1 MGVALL
7 DDERQPFV
15 KLKDL
20 SPAKTREKEKRE
32 EKRER
37 KEKRKKRGGKKKQQ
51 AKDERIRRS
60 AREAAHASSGQVALA

>member
-37 KEKRKKRGGKKKQQ
+37 KEKRKREEEKRSSRQKMKEYV
-51 AKDERIRRS
+51 AAPARLLTRRPDK
-60 AREAAHASSGQVALA
+60 